1 MNILIYNGR
10 YQYNVVRHFVDICIN
25 VLKNRNYNVI
35 IIDTPQDDILGSM
48 NDNNVVR
55 EYLNKLSLISSI
67 YNCGVIGIHHK
78 RKYTL
83 DKSPSKEDLSGTRA
97 FCDKPRGVAEMRWHV
112 DEPNAVWL
120 TPIKANYESQEFLK
134 ESYLLKMN
142 TKTLTF
148 SYNGER
154 APSNTIHLS
163 SQKKDMT
170 EDIKEKIIAYK
181 FSNPTIKQTEIA
193 ELLREEFP
201 DRKFSQSQVSY
212 LIKEIKNQNN
222 SI

>member
-1 MNILIYNGR
+1 
-10 YQYNVVRHFVDICIN
+10 
-25 VLKNRNYNVI
+25 
-35 IIDTPQDDILGSM
+35 
-48 NDNNVVR
+48 
-55 EYLNKLSLISSI
+55 
-67 YNCGVIGIHHK
+67 
-78 RKYTL
+78 
-83 DKSPSKEDLSGTRA
+83 
-97 FCDKPRGVAEMRWHV
+97 MRWHV

-134 ESYLLKMN
+134 RVLSFEKWN

-201 DRKFSQSQVSY
+201 R
-212 LIKEIKNQNN
+212 
-222 SI
+222 